1 MRSSRK
7 TRSLLLRQVVL
18 GLIGVGIS
26 LVRTSTGSGAQPEV
40 DEGRFSIIF
49 VSTDRAD
56 FNQLEQRTLKM

>member
-18 GLIGVGIS
+18 GLVGVGIS

-40 DEGRFSIIF
+40 DEGRVSIIF
-49 VSTDRAD
+49 FQQIEPISIKWSNA
-56 FNQLEQRTLKM
+56 L